1 MSPAEVENG
10 SSGFQVYRYQ
20 TLLEIADLIARHR
33 DQASLFHDLA
43 QHLQRVVNIDFLNCV
58 LHESEHN
65 VMRLTTLESL
75 GAGALSLPPETS
87 TEDSCSGWVWKN
99 QQPLLVNDVA
109 GENRFPPIMNV
120 LREHGIRSY
129 CVLPLSTAQHRLGA
143 LGFGSKAEAAYTQDD
158 LAFLQGVAQQAA
170 LAVDNAL
177 NHQTLQSGGER
188 PAHPSAEGHWDE
200 TQALFEQLFESA
212 PDSVV
217 VTDAQGVIKRVN
229 AQTEQMFGY
238 ARGELQGQPIE
249 LLVPK
254 RFREMH
260 VAQRANYGSDPHLR
274 PMGSGMELYAQRKDG
289 SQFPVEIMLS
299 PIKRNREGLVVLAV
313 LRDITMR
320 KRAEE
325 ALKNS
330 EQQLQSILDNSTT
343 VIYLKDMKG
352 RYVRINQRFAELFSI
367 SSDEVRGKTDH
378 DLFPQE
384 IAERL
389 RSNDRRVFNA
399 GVPME
404 FEEVVAQADGI
415 HTYISV
421 KVPLFDSAGKP
432 YALAGVS
439 TDITERKRAEEALL
453 LEVSSV
459 LLSHLDIR
467 ELFAAIAATLRRIM
481 PHENATVALSEP
493 ESKELRL
500 VPLEQASGEASLQ
513 REMLSPMQETL
524 AGRVMNSR
532 QPLVVNDLGG
542 SPLPPQ
548 TVRRL
553 LAEGVKS
560 ACFLPLIARD
570 RVLGTLNLVSR
581 DEAAFQQ
588 KEVDLLSQIA
598 GHVAMALDNAL
609 AFRQVAQLKER
620 LAEEKLYLEDEIR
633 TEYHFEEIIG
643 ESTALKRVLK
653 QVETVGPTSATV
665 LILGETGT
673 GKELVAR
680 AIHDLSDRRDRTF
693 IKLNC
698 AAIPSGLLESEL
710 FGHEKGAFTG
720 AITQKIG
727 RLELAHQGTLF
738 LDEVGDIPLELQPKL
753 LRALQEKE
761 FERLG
766 STRTIPVDV
775 RLIAATNRDLAK
787 MVANH
792 EFRSDL
798 YYRLRVFPITVP
810 PLRERAEDI
819 PILVH
824 YFAQKHAERMHRK
837 IEIIP
842 PETIEALARWHWP
855 GNVRELENIIE
866 RAVILSPG
874 PVLRVPLAELN
885 PPEDESASPDTLE
898 DAEREHILRVLRET
912 RGIIG
917 GPHGAAA
924 RLGLKRT
931 TLNSKMR
938 KLGITRQEIS
948 NTAPA

>member
-1 MSPAEVENG
+1 MSPPELENG
-10 SSGFQVYRYQ
+10 SADIHVDRYQ
-20 TLLEIADLIARHR
+20 TLLEIADLIAQHR
-33 DQASLFHDLA
+33 DLAGLFHDLA
-43 QHLQRVVNIDFLNCV
+43 GHLRRVVKFDFLNYV
-58 LHESEHN
+58 LHDSEHN
-65 VMRLTTLESL
+65 VMRLNIIESL
-75 GAGALSLPPETS
+75 GSHALPLPIEMP
-87 TEDSCSGWVWKN
+87 TEGSCAGWVWQN
-99 QQPLLVNDVA
+99 QQPLVLTDIA
-109 GENRFPPIMNV
+109 GETRFPPVMQV
-120 LREHGIRSY
+120 LREHGIKSY
-129 CVLPLSTAQHRLGA
+129 CVLPLTTAQRRLGA
-143 LGFGSKAEAAYTQDD
+143 LGFGSKSEGAYTQDD
-158 LAFLQGVAQQAA
+158 LAFLQRVAQQVAV
-170 LAVDNAL
+170 AVDNAL
-177 NHQTLQSGGER
+177 NYQTLQSYLER
-188 PAHPSAEGHWDE
+188 LARRRAEEQLRE

-212 PDSVV
+212 PDGVV
-217 VTDAQGVIKRVN
+217 VTDAGGSIMRVN
-229 AQTEQMFGY
+229 AQTEKMFGY
-238 ARGELQGQPIE
+238 ERAELQGRPIE
-249 LLVPK
+249 VLVPE
-254 RFREMH
+254 RFWESH
-260 VAQRANYGSDPHLR
+260 VDHLRGYRADPHLR
-274 PMGSGMELYAQRKDG
+274 AIGSGLELYAKRKDG
-289 SQFPVEIMLS
+289 TEFPVEIMLS
-299 PIKRNREGLVVLAV
+299 PIQNNESLVVLAV
-313 LRDITMR
+313 VRDITKR

-325 ALKNS
+325 ALRTS
-330 EQQLQSILDNSTT
+330 EQQLQSILDNSPT
-343 VIYLKDMKG
+343 VIYLKDLEG
-352 RYVRINQRFAELFSI
+352 RYVRVNQRFAELLGI
-367 SSDEVRGKTDH
+367 GKDEARGKTDD
-378 DLFPQE
+378 DLFPKE
-384 IAERL
+384 MAERL
-389 RSNDRRVFNA
+389 RANDREVFSA
-399 GVPME
+399 GEPME
-404 FEEVVAQADGI
+404 FEEVVGQADGRR
-415 HTYISV
+415 TYISI

-439 TDITERKRAEEALL
+439 TDITERKKAEEALL
-453 LEVSSV
+453 LEISSV

-467 ELFAAIAATLRRIM
+467 ELFGAISATLRRVM
-481 PHENATVALSEP
+481 PHEYATLALYEP

-500 VPLEQASGEASLQ
+500 MSLEQPQTEASLQ
-513 REMLSPMQETL
+513 HEMLSLGQESL
-524 AGRVMNSR
+524 SGRVMNSR
-532 QPLVVNDLGG
+532 QPLVVNDLPN
-542 SPLPPQ
+542 SSLNAEIA
-548 TVRRL
+548 RRL
-553 LAEGVKS
+553 AAEGVKS
-560 ACFLPLIARD
+560 ACFLPLIIKD

-581 DEAAFQQ
+581 HDAAFQQ
-588 KEVDLLSQIA
+588 KSVELLTQVASQ
-598 GHVAMALDNAL
+598 VALALDNAL
-609 AFRQVAQLKER
+609 AFRQVAELKER

-653 QVETVGPTSATV
+653 QVETVGLTNATV

-680 AIHDLSDRRDRTF
+680 AIHDLSSRRDRTF

-698 AAIPSGLLESEL
+698 AAIPTGLLESEL

-720 AITQKIG
+720 AISQKIG

-766 STRTIPVDV
+766 STRTIPVNV
-775 RLIAATNRDLAK
+775 RLIAATNRNLAK
-787 MVANH
+787 MVSTR

-842 PETIEALARWHWP
+842 PETMEALRHWHWP

-874 PVLRVPLAELN
+874 PVLRVPLTELN
-885 PPEDESASPDTLE
+885 PLDDTAASSSSLE
-898 DAEREHILRVLRET
+898 DAEREHIIRVLRET

-938 KLGITRQEIS
+938 KLGITREEIS
-948 NTAPA
+948 GTPPL